1 MKLALGGMVMHFPGD
16 EEDAA
21 STVTLL
27 MKLAKG
33 MKVNVPDFFGKL
45 DPNAFEDWLTTIEDY
60 FDWFISEDR
69 KVRYFRRKLKGYAR
83 AWWGSVKEQLRRTQR
98 APMSNWGEIK
108 EQLKEKYLPIDYEQI
123 MFEEMLQ
130 PRQGSLIV
138 DQCTD
143 RFHELTVRSKV
154 VENEQQTLAHYR
166 TGLRNEFQKEMLIA

>member
-1 MKLALGGMVMHFPGD
+1 
-16 EEDAA
+16 
-21 STVTLL
+21 

-33 MKVNVPDFFGKL
+33 MKVNVPDFFEKL
-45 DPNAFEDWLTTIEDY
+45 DPNAFEDWLTTDY
-60 FDWFISEDR
+60 FDWFFVSEDR
-69 KVRYFRRKLKGYAR
+69 KVCYVRMKLKGHAR

-143 RFHELTVRSKV
+143 RFHELTVRGKV
-154 VENEQQTLAHYR
+154 VEN
-166 TGLRNEFQKEMLIA
+166 